1 MPPRIQTKLVTNTLL
16 PCLHSSSASS
26 ASLVSASSSQS
37 PSSRPFSST
46 AAPQTRLREQMFEW
60 LGNEGQELK
69 THTPGVPNYITTL
82 RDRRE
87 KRAAEQSGDQEAA
100 QESDAGQNARPFP
113 LNPWFVSESVLSEE
127 LRGEIFQRVAVQK
140 QNIREVSVNLGVDM
154 RRIGAVV
161 RLVELERR
169 WRQQVCISLGSVL
182 VSAFLC
188 NDAKQNIFFD

>member
-1 MPPRIQTKLVTNTLL
+1 
-16 PCLHSSSASS
+16 
-26 ASLVSASSSQS
+26 
-37 PSSRPFSST
+37 
-46 AAPQTRLREQMFEW
+46 MFEW

-87 KRAAEQSGDQEAA
+87 KRAAEQSGDQDAT
-100 QESDAGQNARPFP
+100 QESDTGQNARPFP

-127 LRGEIFQRVAVQK
+127 LRGEIFRRVAVQK
-140 QNIREVSVNLGVDM
+140 QNIREVSVDLGVDM

-169 WRQQVCISLGSVL
+169 WRQQVCISLISVL
-182 VSAFLC
+182 VSGFLC
-188 NDAKQNIFFD
+188 NDAKQNIFFRLVFMTPLTGECFQFLVPDAPAVTPHQQRTQQLKPY